1 MQQPEEPSAAQKVV
15 AFKEAFWKFL
25 RPHTIRGTILGSSAV
40 TAIALLENTG
50 VSSRVARDDLW
61 GCDVHEC
68 RQLLQGV
75 QRAAFRAGA
84 RLLPLQAGTQQQGD
98 ALLAVG

>member
-1 MQQPEEPSAAQKVV
+1 MSACPLCCILQNPDDRTAAQKIV

-50 VSSRVARDDLW
+50 VRGWRERVVWKCAARSGKCCMQDATPKSPCCCCTW
-61 GCDVHEC
+61 
-68 RQLLQGV
+68 
-75 QRAAFRAGA
+75 RA
-84 RLLPLQAGTQQQGD
+84 
-98 ALLAVG
+98 VE